1 MKCFVHIFKRSLNNL
16 DHWIAEDACKCHH
29 ENFSNRKSILSRVTA
44 KKKDKR
50 TACDAMFGLTKETP
64 RYSINVRMRVS
75 ELAQTRVCTVEEFPV
90 RFFFKNQRLVHVLW
104 DVILGWY
111 YNILE
116 WKLSKQTS
124 YWCKTVFFSLKNH
137 NKFSSQNNV
146 PKYSK
151 KDMNKFK
158 DLSQQL

>member
-1 MKCFVHIFKRSLNNL
+1 MLTCILTLIEYCCVSFVRPNILSYAVLLSSFFAVTLLRINLRFCPHRKRSLNNL

-75 ELAQTRVCTVEEFPV
+75 ELAQTRAGMVEKFP
-90 RFFFKNQRLVHVLW
+90 
-104 DVILGWY
+104 
-111 YNILE
+111 
-116 WKLSKQTS
+116 LS
-124 YWCKTVFFSLKNH
+124 
-137 NKFSSQNNV
+137 SS
-146 PKYSK
+146 
-151 KDMNKFK
+151 FG
-158 DLSQQL
+158 

>member
-1 MKCFVHIFKRSLNNL
+1 MRLDEVFPPYLKRSLNNL

-75 ELAQTRVCTVEEFPV
+75 ELAQTRVCTVEKFPV
-90 RFFFKNQRLVHVLW
+90 RFLKFKDLFMSFRSFF
-104 DVILGWY
+104 
-111 YNILE
+111 
-116 WKLSKQTS
+116 WKLTKETS
-124 YWCKTVFFSLKNH
+124 YWSKPVFFSVKNH
-137 NKFSSQNNV
+137 NKFSSQNFV
-146 PKYSK
+146 IS
-151 KDMNKFK
+151 
-158 DLSQQL
+158 SQNNFPTYRIKGHEPV